1 MIITDQQAN
10 QLFLTLRQHI
20 PNPSLHSALEA
31 IRPVS
36 PDTLEWRYELRGFI
50 GALQAS
56 EALSH
61 TPGDEALR
69 ILFGKPADMS
79 ERPGRKY
86 TFSIEVFSTLPRGET
101 RCFSF
106 DVAAMNAF
114 DAYVQL
120 TKRMTYRAISE
131 IDCVCVFDGM
141 QHERKVAQAPVK
153 RFECDELIYVNP
165 APAKSKEAA

>member
-1 MIITDQQAN
+1 MIITEQQAN

-56 EALSH
+56 ETLSH
-61 TPGDEALR
+61 TPGEEALR
-69 ILFGKPADMS
+69 ILFGKPPEMT

-86 TFSIEVFSTLPRGET
+86 TFSIDVFSTLPNGET
-101 RCFSF
+101 RRFEF

-120 TKRMTYRAISE
+120 TKRMTYRSISE
-131 IDCVCVFDGM
+131 IDYVAVYDGM
-141 QHERKVAQAPVK
+141 QHERKAAQTPVK
-153 RFECDELIYVNP
+153 RFENDELIYVNP
-165 APAKSKEAA
+165 APDRSKEAA